1 MSTSAHPQP
10 VSSARPLHHSAV
22 REGVIAGALGA
33 SVVAV
38 WFLGVDVIAGHPLRT
53 PELLGRALISVLG
66 PLGGEG
72 AFTYIAAYTVFHY
85 LAFAVIGTLA
95 AIAIHWSEREPTVLA
110 GFAILFVVVEIGFY
124 GLVGFLSEPGIL
136 GGIAW
141 YQVLLGNLL
150 SAAVMG
156 GYLWSAHPRLG
167 RDFDRALSGNV

>member
-1 MSTSAHPQP
+1 MSISAQPHP

-66 PLGGEG
+66 PLGAEG

-85 LAFAVIGTLA
+85 VAFALIGIFLVKAAHDYNAREAIGLDGVLQKLA
-95 AIAIHWSEREPTVLA
+95 NHS
-110 GFAILFVVVEIGFY
+110 Y
-124 GLVGFLSEPGIL
+124 GS
-136 GGIAW
+136 W
-141 YQVLLGNLL
+141 LLGIGAAGLL
-150 SAAVMG
+150 AYAVFCLFEAR
-156 GYLWSAHPRLG
+156 YRK
-167 RDFDRALSGNV
+167 V

>member
-66 PLGGEG
+66 PLG

-85 LAFAVIGTLA
+85 LAFALIGTLA

-124 GLVGFLSEPGIL
+124 GLVGFLSEPGVL

-150 SAAVMG
+150 SSAVMG
-156 GYLWSAHPRLG
+156 GYLWSTHPRLG
-167 RDFDRALSGNV
+167 RDFDRALSGTV

>member
-1 MSTSAHPQP
+1 MSISAQPHP
-10 VSSARPLHHSAV
+10 VSPARPLHHSAV

-33 SVVAV
+33 SVVAI

-85 LAFAVIGTLA
+85 LAFALIGTLA
-95 AIAIHWSEREPTVLA
+95 AIVIHWSESEPTVLA
-110 GFAILFVVVEIGFY
+110 GFAILFVIVEIGFY

-141 YQVLLGNLL
+141 YQVLIGNLL

-156 GYLWSAHPRLG
+156 GYLWRAHPRLG

>member
-1 MSTSAHPQP
+1 MSISAHPHP
-10 VSSARPLHHSAV
+10 VSPAHTVHHSAV
-22 REGVIAGALGA
+22 REGVIAGVLGA
-33 SVVAV
+33 TVVAV
-38 WFLGVDVIAGHPLRT
+38 WFLGVDVVAGHPLRT

-141 YQVLLGNLL
+141 YQVLIGNLL

-156 GYLWSAHPRLG
+156 VYLWREHPRLG

>member
-1 MSTSAHPQP
+1 MSTSARVEP
-10 VSSARPLHHSAV
+10 VARPVHHSAV
-22 REGVIAGALGA
+22 REGVIAGVLGA
-33 SVVAV
+33 TVVAV

-72 AFTYIAAYTVFHY
+72 MLTYVAVYTVFHY
-85 LAFAVIGTLA
+85 AMFALVGTLA
-95 AIAIHWSEREPTVLA
+95 ALAIHWSEREPSVLA
-110 GFAILFVVVEIGFY
+110 GFAILFVVAEIGFY

-141 YQVLLGNLL
+141 YQVLIGNLL

-156 GYLWSAHPRLG
+156 GYLWSEHPRLAK
-167 RDFDRALSGNV
+167 DFDQALSGRE